1 MVEGHPEPPDDLHE
15 RELELVEFDGTLWR
29 IADRT
34 YRDSPLH
41 FGSTGRNRFDAP
53 DKSYGVCYLALAFR
67 GAFLETLGRDL
78 HINFVTP
85 EALSSRVAATVGVE
99 PPVRLVDLTNQR
111 LRLLGADSRLNST
124 MNRRLTQRW
133 SNALR
138 AHPAKPDGILYR
150 SRLDPEQRSL
160 AAFER
165 ASHHFSVD
173 DTTTLSEDTFV
184 ATLEDAVNHYWFG
197 FID

>member
-15 RELELVEFDGTLWR
+15 RELELVDLDDTLWR
-29 IADRT
+29 IADRK
-34 YRDSPLH
+34 YRESPLH
-41 FGSTGRNRFDAP
+41 FGSTGRNRFDAS
-53 DKSYGVCYLALAFR
+53 DNSYGVCYLALAFR

-85 EALSSRVAATVGVE
+85 EALSSRVAATVCVE
-99 PPVRLVDLTNQR
+99 PSVRLVDLTNQR

-133 SNALR
+133 SNALN
-138 AHPAKPDGILYR
+138 AHPTKPDGILYR

-165 ASHHFSVD
+165 ASHYFSVD
-173 DTTTLSEDTFV
+173 DTTTLSEEAFV
-184 ATLEDAVNHYWFG
+184 ATLQDAVNHYWFG

>member
-15 RELELVEFDGTLWR
+15 RDLDLVEFDSTLWR
-29 IADRT
+29 IADRE
-34 YRDSPLH
+34 YRESPLH

-53 DKSYGVCYLALAFR
+53 DNSYGVCYLALAFR

-85 EALSSRVAATVGVE
+85 EALSRRVAAIVCVE
-99 PPVRLVDLTNQR
+99 PSVRLVDLTNQR

-124 MNRRLTQRW
+124 MDRELTQRW

-138 AHPAKPDGILYR
+138 AHPAKPAGILYR
-150 SRLDPEQRSL
+150 SRLDPEQRSV

-165 ASHHFSVD
+165 ASHHFSVE
-173 DTTTLSEDTFV
+173 DTTALSEEAFV
-184 ATLEDAVNHYWFG
+184 STLEDAVNHYWFG
-197 FID
+197 YID